1 VFSCENVRAALS
13 DYVDGDVSP
22 ELRRELERHLADC
35 RTCQVLY
42 DTTRK
47 TLHIVTNVGSFEVP
61 EEASERLVKRIMRK
75 LTADGSTP
83 PPRSS

>member
-1 VFSCENVRAALS
+1 VFSCDDVRGALS

-22 ELRRELERHLADC
+22 ELRRELERHLSEC

-47 TLHIVTNVGSFEVP
+47 TLQIVTNVGSFEVP
-61 EEASERLVKRIMRK
+61 EAASERLVTKIMSR
-75 LTADGSTP
+75 LTATRPSTP
-83 PPRSS
+83 RS

>member
-1 VFSCENVRAALS
+1 VFSCEDVRSALS

-22 ELRRELERHLADC
+22 DIRRELEQHLAEC

-47 TLHIVTNVGSFEVP
+47 TLRIVTDAGSLEVP
-61 EEASERLVKRIMRK
+61 EVVSERLIQRIMSGLGR
-75 LTADGSTP
+75 
-83 PPRSS
+83 

>member
-1 VFSCENVRAALS
+1 VFSCEDVRAALS

-22 ELRRELERHLADC
+22 DIRRELEQHLAEC

-47 TLHIVTNVGSFEVP
+47 TLRIVTDAGSVEIP
-61 EEASERLVKRIMRK
+61 EDISERLIKRIMSG
-75 LTADGSTP
+75 LVAP
-83 PPRSS
+83 PPDTPF

>member
-1 VFSCENVRAALS
+1 MFSCEDVRAALS
-13 DYVDGDVSP
+13 NYIDGDVSP
-22 ELRRELERHLADC
+22 DLRRELEQHLSDC

-61 EEASERLVKRIMRK
+61 ETVSEQLVKRIMSR
-75 LTADGSTP
+75 LTLPQGA
-83 PPRSS
+83 RSSHS

>member
-1 VFSCENVRAALS
+1 MFSCEEVRSALS

-22 ELRRELERHLADC
+22 DIRRELEQHLAEC

-47 TLHIVTNVGSFEVP
+47 TLRIVTDAGSLEIP
-61 EEASERLVKRIMRK
+61 EAVSERLIKRIMSGLGR
-75 LTADGSTP
+75 
-83 PPRSS
+83 

>member
-1 VFSCENVRAALS
+1 MFSCEDVRAALS
-13 DYVDGDVSP
+13 NYIDGDVSP
-22 ELRRELERHLADC
+22 ELRRDLEHHFSEC

-61 EEASERLVKRIMRK
+61 EAVSEHLVRRIMSK
-75 LTADGSTP
+75 LTLAP
-83 PPRSS
+83 PAPPSRS

>member
-1 VFSCENVRAALS
+1 MFSCEDVRAALS

-22 ELRRELERHLADC
+22 DLRRELERHLSEC

-47 TLHIVTNVGSFEVP
+47 TLQIVTNAGSFEVP
-61 EEASERLVKRIMRK
+61 EAASERLVTKIMSR
-75 LTADGSTP
+75 LTATRPSTP
-83 PPRSS
+83 RS

>member
-1 VFSCENVRAALS
+1 MFSCEDVRAALS

-22 ELRRELERHLADC
+22 DLRRELERHLSEC

-47 TLHIVTNVGSFEVP
+47 TLQIVTNVGSFEVP
-61 EEASERLVKRIMRK
+61 EAASERLVTKIMSR
-75 LTADGSTP
+75 LTATRPSTP
-83 PPRSS
+83 RS